1 MPSWT
6 RELKR
11 AICLTSAHARP
22 LERVAKPMRLE
33 PTSVSLQCDD
43 DSGACA
49 SVPLPEPAE
58 FRLATRALLHDEPI
72 ATAPTSGFSGLTEP
86 ARVRTFETVFEEMC
100 QDVELWP
107 LPGQGHTVER
117 FHLLARCAA
126 RDVVL
131 GRLIEAHADAI
142 AILHELR
149 RAQDLLEPGS
159 PGRWGVWAAGPPE
172 SLVARHGAEGWRVSG
187 MKRWC
192 SGAGMVTRALVDAAD
207 GDGQRLFAVDL
218 AHPGVQ
224 AGPSEWTGPGMRRA
238 DTRQVE
244 FLDVAAQPVGGP
256 GDYLSRP
263 GFWAGGIGVAA
274 CWHGGATAV
283 ADALRLAALKDA
295 DVHSLVH
302 VGSVYAALFQSW
314 STLCA
319 AGHAIDARPAANAA
333 VLARSVRSTIERTA
347 SLVIDHVGRALGPR
361 PLAFDELHAQ
371 AVHDLQV
378 YIRQDH
384 AERDLERLGRDVL
397 EESVS
402 WPL

>member
-1 MPSWT
+1 
-6 RELKR
+6 
-11 AICLTSAHARP
+11 
-22 LERVAKPMRLE
+22 MRFE
-33 PTSVSLQCDD
+33 PTSVSLQGDD
-43 DSGACA
+43 DAGARA
-49 SVPLPEPAE
+49 SVPLSQST
-58 FRLATRALLHDEPI
+58 LATGALLHDEPI
-72 ATAPTSGFSGLTEP
+72 ATAQPTAVSSGLAGS
-86 ARVRTFETVFEEMC
+86 ARGGTLEIAFEEMC
-100 QDVELWP
+100 QHVQLWP

-126 RDVVL
+126 SDVVL

-149 RAQDLLEPGS
+149 RAQDLLETAS

-172 SLVARHGAEGWRVSG
+172 SLVARHDAEGWRVSG
-187 MKRWC
+187 IKRWC
-192 SGAGMVTRALVDAAD
+192 SGAGMVTRALVDATD
-207 GDGQRLFAVDL
+207 GDSQRLFAVDL
-218 AHPGVQ
+218 AHQGVQ
-224 AGPSEWTGPGMRRA
+224 PGPSEWTGPGMRRA

-244 FLDVAAQPVGGP
+244 FLHVPAQPVGGP
-256 GDYLSRP
+256 GDYLARP

-283 ADALRLAALKDA
+283 ADTLRLAAQKDA
-295 DVHSLVH
+295 DVHSFVH
-302 VGSVYAALFQSW
+302 LGFVYAALFQSW

-319 AGHAIDARPAANAA
+319 AGRAIDARPAADAA
-333 VLARSVRSTIERTA
+333 VLARSVRSVVERTA
-347 SLVIDHVGRALGPR
+347 SSVIDHVGRALGPR

-397 EESVS
+397 DESVS